1 MGGANYA
8 PPARERVRKSGALRA
23 AAASIDEAREEQ
35 AAVRAVAVQLSCHAA
50 PGRVLA
56 GRSHAD
62 GAGAEA
68 GALPSGG
75 DSGGSNRG
83 G

>member
-1 MGGANYA
+1 M
-8 PPARERVRKSGALRA
+8 
-23 AAASIDEAREEQ
+23 
-35 AAVRAVAVQLSCHAA
+35 RAVAVQLSCHAA